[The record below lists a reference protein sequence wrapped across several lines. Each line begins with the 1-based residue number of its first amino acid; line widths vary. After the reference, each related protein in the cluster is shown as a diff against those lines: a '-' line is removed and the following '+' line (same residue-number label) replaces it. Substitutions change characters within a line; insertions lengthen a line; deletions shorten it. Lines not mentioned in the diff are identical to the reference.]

1 MYNFLLKTFRICTVF
16 TNCCYD
22 TVKIHIITVNSINNL
37 FAGVKKTLTRALA
50 IIIVSLK
57 NYVYSLFFIRI
68 GGKTIQRRYVPFM
81 RTKHLAY
88 KRY

>member
-37 FAGVKKTLTRALA
+37 FAGVKKTLTRVLA
-50 IIIVSLK
+50 IIVSLK

-68 GGKTIQRRYVPFM
+68 GSKII
-81 RTKHLAY
+81 
-88 KRY
+88 